1 MHWHQ
6 PVHSQDLFITPSPIL
21 SPDVSPSTPS
31 PPNILRV
38 RRDLFP
44 ENISQSSE
52 YHQLIY
58 GEILSSPQYATSLE
72 PNDDDWGNNEEEN
85 ALLNIHM
92 DVYEG
97 WGCDY
102 NEVNDLFLKK
112 YK

>member
-1 MHWHQ
+1 M
-6 PVHSQDLFITPSPIL
+6 SSNEA
-21 SPDVSPSTPS
+21 SPSTPVFGDDEFIW
-31 PPNILRV
+31 NIHN
-38 RRDLFP
+38 

-58 GEILSSPQYATSLE
+58 GEILSSPQYATRLE
-72 PNDDDWGNNEEEN
+72 PNDDGWGNNEEEN

-102 NEVNDLFLKK
+102 NEVNDLF
-112 YK
+112 